1 MAAIVMLAA
10 NDGINRETGYGQEHE
25 KKDSSERHYAP
36 LPPAYENRATSRGFA
51 PLTKRRSPKSLRRMS
66 FSASIGHFANMSAV
80 PPLTGR
86 RENSVVRFVWLG
98 RQDSNSEPSG

>member
-66 FSASIGHFANMSAV
+66 AV
-80 PPLTGR
+80 GVSNR
-86 RENSVVRFVWLG
+86 RRRAARS
-98 RQDSNSEPSG
+98 DSTRRRSPSERGFFRKYWPFREHVC